1 MRAWVVEHPAPADEQ
16 PLRQVEREVPEAGP
30 GQVLVRIS
38 CCGVCRTDLHLAEG
52 DLPPKRPRVT
62 PGHEIVGRVAAAG
75 EGATRFSPGD
85 RVGVPWLGSTD
96 GTCGFCRRGAENLC
110 LQPTFTGWDTDGGY
124 ADACVADE
132 AYVYRLPDALDDEH
146 AAPLLCAGIIGYRAL
161 LRAEV
166 PAGGRLGIYGFG
178 GSAHITAQIALR
190 QGLRVH
196 VLTRGEGNRRLA
208 AELGADS
215 VGDAADKPPEP
226 LDGAILFAPAG
237 ELVPVALRAL
247 DRGGTLAIAGIWL
260 SDIPSL
266 NYAAELFEERQ
277 VRSVTANTRRDGEEF
292 LALAARLG
300 IRPTTT
306 GYPMASAPQALSD
319 LAHGR
324 FSGAAVL
331 HN

>member
-178 GSAHITAQIALR
+178 GSAHITAQI
-190 QGLRVH
+190 
-196 VLTRGEGNRRLA
+196 
-208 AELGADS
+208 
-215 VGDAADKPPEP
+215 
-226 LDGAILFAPAG
+226 
-237 ELVPVALRAL
+237 
-247 DRGGTLAIAGIWL
+247 
-260 SDIPSL
+260 
-266 NYAAELFEERQ
+266 
-277 VRSVTANTRRDGEEF
+277 
-292 LALAARLG
+292 
-300 IRPTTT
+300 
-306 GYPMASAPQALSD
+306 
-319 LAHGR
+319 
-324 FSGAAVL
+324 
-331 HN
+331 